1 MGLYDNKWQRLKKVQ
16 RLCSVLSVL
25 FWLLTALPYLMQ
37 MSNVAAVLFFVENNW
52 LIPFNFLLA
61 VGFTASDIIFGYK
74 LKVHE
79 DEKNPRVHRSPKG
92 KKS

>member
-1 MGLYDNKWQRLKKVQ
+1 MGLYENKWQRLKKVQ
-16 RLCSVLSVL
+16 RLCSVLSIV
-25 FWLLTALPYLMQ
+25 FWILTALPYLMQ

-52 LIPFNFLLA
+52 LIPVCFVLA
-61 VGFTASDIIFGYK
+61 LGFTAADIIFGYK

-79 DEKNPRVHRSPKG
+79 DAKTPRVHRDKKG